1 MSNPSPPAFD
11 RRSRVR
17 VKVPAIPPDAML
29 ALTGFTQVFLVAM
42 NTVYIAKGNY
52 PLAFATSCGISYVWT
67 RNVSRV
73 ALGRERDRWI
83 YSLGAATGCISGM
96 MLARYLLGVV

>member
-1 MSNPSPPAFD
+1 MT
-11 RRSRVR
+11 RLIQH
-17 VKVPAIPPDAML
+17 AIRADASL

-52 PLAFATSCGISYVWT
+52 PLAFLTSFGISYVWT

-73 ALGRERDRWI
+73 ALGKERDRWL
-83 YSLGAATGCISGM
+83 YAGGAATGCLTGM
-96 MLARYLLGVV
+96 ALARFLLGVA

>member
-1 MSNPSPPAFD
+1 MSNPCPPTFD
-11 RRSRVR
+11 RRARVR

-29 ALTGFTQVFLVAM
+29 AMTGFTQVFLVAM
-42 NTVYIAKGNY
+42 NTVYIAQGNY
-52 PLAFATSCGISYVWT
+52 ALAFATSCGISYVWT

-83 YSLGAATGCISGM
+83 YSLGAATGCLTGM
-96 MLARYLLGVV
+96 ALARHLLEAI